1 MGGRTHTLDAPLID
15 GIVFAIGLQAH
26 EAKSRAGQS
35 KSTPM
40 HSLLGHLPKY
50 ASSLLFESLRQRFPS
65 LDKMVGA
72 PFSRAAHNDDAQAT
86 ERGVSGGAGGGP
98 VRQVARVVF
107 LPALLAAQ
115 GAGAEV
121 MVEGETLLVLLLQ
134 GRGQHPA
141 TAPQPWPR
149 AALQNLGNQGPV
161 NSKAR

>member
-1 MGGRTHTLDAPLID
+1 MFDSAGTWQQALSWRT
-15 GIVFAIGLQAH
+15 VLQAH

-65 LDKMVGA
+65 LGKMVGA

-86 ERGVSGGAGGGP
+86 KRGVSGGAGGGP
-98 VRQVARVVF
+98 VRQVARAVF
-107 LPALLAAQ
+107 LPALLATQ

-121 MVEGETLLVLLLQ
+121 MVEGGTLLVLLLL
-134 GRGQHPA
+134 GRCQNSA
-141 TAPQPWPR
+141 TGPQPAKKDAVSAVPHR
-149 AALQNLGNQGPV
+149 
-161 NSKAR
+161 